1 MLFCI
6 LLMYVIVG
14 ISSLLFIQKC
24 IELEM
29 FDNATQMTYALCSYS
44 AICGSSTIVV
54 YAAKASK
61 ENNLKIANDRF
72 RMKIELAKE
81 IYRNIQNGKL
91 DDKSIAL
98 IAILTEEDK
107 DKTVSDVLS
116 NLNATIPEYNSYSN
130 HNDEALG

>member
-1 MLFCI
+1 
-6 LLMYVIVG
+6 
-14 ISSLLFIQKC
+14 
-24 IELEM
+24 M

>member
-6 LLMYVIVG
+6 LSMYIIVG